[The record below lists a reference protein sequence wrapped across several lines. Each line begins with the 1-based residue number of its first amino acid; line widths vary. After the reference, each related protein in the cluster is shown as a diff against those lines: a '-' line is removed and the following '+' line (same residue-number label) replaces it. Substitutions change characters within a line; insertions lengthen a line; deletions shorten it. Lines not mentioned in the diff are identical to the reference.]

1 MILASQ
7 NCKGLV
13 NMSKEE
19 SLRDLIRAEKP
30 IVVLIQETKLEE
42 KEVVHVG
49 KIQWRSSEGTTISSR
64 GASRGI

>member
-1 MILASQ
+1 
-7 NCKGLV
+7 
-13 NMSKEE
+13 
-19 SLRDLIRAEKP
+19 LIRAEKP